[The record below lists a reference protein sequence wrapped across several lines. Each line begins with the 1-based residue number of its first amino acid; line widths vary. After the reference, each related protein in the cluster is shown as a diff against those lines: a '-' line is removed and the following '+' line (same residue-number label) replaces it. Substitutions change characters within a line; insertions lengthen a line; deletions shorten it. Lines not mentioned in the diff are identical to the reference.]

1 LLLNNSEIQTANRR
15 ITILDAPGH
24 KDFIPNLI
32 SGAAQANAALLV
44 VPAATGEFESSMSIR
59 AQTREHALLL
69 RALVSIGNIVICTCL
84 LFIFCTLIAGYKSN
98 YLGDK

>member
-1 LLLNNSEIQTANRR
+1 
-15 ITILDAPGH
+15 
-24 KDFIPNLI
+24 
-32 SGAAQANAALLV
+32 
-44 VPAATGEFESSMSIR
+44 MSIH